1 MGLIHTRAS
10 KKRDKA
16 EAKLATTETKA
27 LKRQTAAA
35 EAEQKS
41 EQRAAHVAAYLAGD
55 YPKWRLTPME
65 NVMLREAQK
74 ES

>member
-16 EAKLATTETKA
+16 EAKRAATETKA
-27 LKRQTAAA
+27 LKSQIATA

-41 EQRAAHVAAYLAGD
+41 EQRAVHVAAYLAGD

-65 NVMLREAQK
+65 NAMLREAQK
-74 ES
+74 DS